1 MKTTIQQALTAHQ
14 EGRLEEAERLYN
26 SILNEE
32 PNNLDANNNLG
43 VLLQS
48 LNRFNEA
55 KDFCKKA
62 IELKPNYAE
71 AHYNLGIS
79 LEKLNRFEESE
90 ASFRKVLELKP
101 NFAEAYNGLGNT
113 LSSQPGREKEAEESF
128 KKALIIKPDFISA
141 RYNLGLL
148 LHLTKQHKKAA
159 NELKLIN
166 FKNSNEFL
174 LRCFF
179 ELNEKSNFY
188 NHLDSLTD
196 KIEVNAFL
204 GSLISRSSIRFG
216 VNKINPFCNEP
227 LNYILKTDL
236 KLQCD
241 FKNTFVKNIKDILQN
256 NNIKK
261 KYQSLLTNGI
271 QTSGNIFSQTKDS
284 TEEIKN
290 IIYSEIEKYRTHFQ
304 TSNEGFLK
312 NWPKDFYINGWIV
325 SMKSGGNLSPHMHE
339 MGWLSGSIYINVPQK
354 SKIDSGNLVVCIE
367 NEITK
372 EREDVN
378 PQKSIDVVTGSFC
391 LFPSSLLHYTI
402 PFNSEEER
410 IVLAFDVIPK

>member
-1 MKTTIQQALTAHQ
+1 M
-14 EGRLEEAERLYN
+14 
-26 SILNEE
+26 
-32 PNNLDANNNLG
+32 
-43 VLLQS
+43 
-48 LNRFNEA
+48 
-55 KDFCKKA
+55 
-62 IELKPNYAE
+62 
-71 AHYNLGIS
+71 
-79 LEKLNRFEESE
+79 
-90 ASFRKVLELKP
+90 
-101 NFAEAYNGLGNT
+101 
-113 LSSQPGREKEAEESF
+113 
-128 KKALIIKPDFISA
+128 
-141 RYNLGLL
+141 
-148 LHLTKQHKKAA
+148 HLTKQHKKAA

-204 GSLISRSSIRFG
+204 GSLISRSSIIFG
-216 VNKINPFCNEP
+216 VNKINPFCIVP

-367 NEITK
+367 NETTK
-372 EREDVN
+372 KREDIN
-378 PQKSIDVVTGSFC
+378 PQKSIDVVTGSLC

-402 PFNSEEER
+402 PFNSDEER